1 MKRALS
7 VLTAAVALSALLAG
21 CANVEPQR
29 PQYPIAKPAEPPPP
43 PPPPTPIEEFA
54 WSRQPGANVILARV
68 AYRPRVG
75 ERWSCSGQSV
85 ALTPETSYSRDR
97 IAALYG
103 SSESAIQTVAQV
115 RARNA
120 AVGAGLD
127 YASFVR
133 STTCDPQDRFAFQG
147 LPDGSWF
154 VIARVRPVNATGVPT
169 GDGVVVMQRVEIRG
183 GVTRQIDLPTSQPA
197 PAPAARPPAPR
208 PAAPRPAGPPA
219 GTPLIR
225 PPAGR

>member
-7 VLTAAVALSALLAG
+7 ILTATAALAALAG
-21 CANVEPQR
+21 CATVEPQR
-29 PQYPIAKPAEPPPP
+29 PQYPIARPAEPPPP

-103 SSESAIQTVAQV
+103 SNQSAIQTVAQV
-115 RARNA
+115 RARNT

-127 YASFVR
+127 YAAFVR
-133 STTCDPQDRFAFQG
+133 STTCDAQDRFAFQE

-154 VIARVRPVNATGVPT
+154 VIVRVRPVSAAGAPT
-169 GDGVVVMQRVEIRG
+169 GDGVVVMQRVEVRG
-183 GVTRQIDLPTSQPA
+183 GVTRQIDLPANQP
-197 PAPAARPPAPR
+197 PPTPAAVRPAPR

-225 PPAGR
+225 PPSAR